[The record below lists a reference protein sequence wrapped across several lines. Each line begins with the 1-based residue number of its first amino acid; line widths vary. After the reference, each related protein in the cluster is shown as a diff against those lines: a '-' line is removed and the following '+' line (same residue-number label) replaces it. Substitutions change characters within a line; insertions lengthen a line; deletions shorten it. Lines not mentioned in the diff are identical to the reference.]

1 MAAGP
6 VTRKKQLS
14 AKIRAVA
21 VRHLIRLIRVAADG
35 LSFLLGPLLA
45 ALCLYL
51 VTGGVSVYVLVS
63 DLAGFTLTYMV
74 LGFGTLLWF
83 WAWRGHYTYRKP
95 LWSVA
100 WDVCVALL
108 IGALGQLVIMAFLK
122 WPISRYFWVLS
133 WGFIFLTMV
142 LERALIKA
150 VLLRLRLWQKQCVI
164 IGTGS
169 NAAESYQALVS
180 DRGMGF
186 DVQYFYCPLGTRPSP
201 VPGVPVLHR
210 PEHLWALTDPDDTQY
225 VIAMEYGEEDLRD
238 DWLREVAVRGCRAVS
253 VIPAIRGVP
262 LNSTDVSFIFSHDL
276 MILQIRENLQKRW
289 SRIVKRAFDLVG
301 SATLLLL
308 LSPVLAGLWWKIRQD
323 GGAPIYGH
331 QRVGRDGRLFLC
343 LKFRSMVPQADQVL
357 AELLA
362 RDPAA
367 RAEWE
372 SSFKL
377 KDDPRITPLG
387 RFLRRTSLDE
397 LPQLWN
403 VLCGEMS
410 LVGPRPVVQDEL
422 AFYGKNVAYYLMA
435 KPGITGL
442 WQVSGRSDVDY
453 DTRVYFDA
461 WYARNWSLWHDLVIL
476 IKTVAVVLRRDG
488 AY

>member
-1 MAAGP
+1 M
-6 VTRKKQLS
+6 TQNKQLS
-14 AKIRAVA
+14 AKVRAVA
-21 VRHLIRLIRVAADG
+21 IRHLIRLIRVAADG
-35 LSFLLGPLLA
+35 MAFLLGPLLA
-45 ALCLYL
+45 AVCLYV
-51 VTGGVSVYVLVS
+51 VTGGVSVYVLVA
-63 DLAGFTLTYMV
+63 DVGAFVLTYMV
-74 LGFGTLLWF
+74 LGAATLLWF

-95 LWSVA
+95 IWSVA
-100 WDVCVALL
+100 RDVCMALL
-108 IGALGQLVIMAFLK
+108 VGALGQLVIMAFLK

-133 WGFIFLTMV
+133 WGFIFLSLV
-142 LERALIKA
+142 LERLAIKA
-150 VLLRLRLWQKQCVI
+150 ALLKLKLWQKQCVI

-169 NAAESYQALVS
+169 NAAEAYGALVS

-186 DVQYFYCPLGTRPSP
+186 DVQYFQCPLGTRPSP
-201 VPGVPVLHR
+201 VEGVPVLHR
-210 PEHLWALTDPDDTQY
+210 PEQLWELTDPDDTQY

-238 DWLREVAVRGCRAVS
+238 DWLREMAVRGCRAVS
-253 VIPAIRGVP
+253 VIPSIRGVP

-289 SRIVKRAFDLVG
+289 SRIIKRAFDVAGAAALLVV
-301 SATLLLL
+301 
-308 LSPVLAGLWWKIRQD
+308 LSPLLAVLWWKIRQD
-323 GGAPIYGH
+323 GGEPIYGH
-331 QRVGRDGRLFLC
+331 RRIGQGGRPFLC

-357 AELLA
+357 ADLLA
-362 RDPAA
+362 RDPEA

-372 SSFKL
+372 ASFKL
-377 KDDPRITPLG
+377 KNDPRITPLG

-403 VLCGEMS
+403 VLRGEMS
-410 LVGPRPVVQDEL
+410 LVGPRPVVEEEL

-476 IKTVAVVLRRDG
+476 VKTVAVVFRRDG